1 MKIITLKTT
10 LSILLCIFSITNT
23 NAQMNQ
29 EDISLDY
36 SYIGSGNTE
45 DANAVSFNKF
55 VAKGTIYNKITKNK
69 FIFFHT
75 ASYANININYSDALN
90 IATELEQFHSF
101 SYSIGTSI
109 PMKKS
114 WRFTAVFS
122 PTLASNF
129 EGKVRFNDLQFLGI
143 AFFGKAINQ
152 SKSLYLNIGAMY
164 SNTLGS
170 PTPLPYFN
178 LIWYASNKLKYE
190 LGFPN
195 TGVSYKVTEKLSL
208 SSKLFIAGD
217 NLSLGN
223 NLVYQNQSTHIDN
236 IRLTNFGWGLEGKMK
251 FSKHIGLKLAGG
263 YTFSRKFE
271 FNDGSNV
278 VHDFKLDNNFYGT
291 VGLSISF

>member
-1 MKIITLKTT
+1 MKIITLKIT
-10 LSILLCIFSITNT
+10 LTILLCTFIITCT

-36 SYIGSGNTE
+36 TYIGSGNAE
-45 DANAVSFNKF
+45 DTNAISFSKF
-55 VAKGTIYNKITKNK
+55 VAKGTIYRKITKNK
-69 FIFFHT
+69 SVFFHT

-90 IATELEQFHSF
+90 IVTELEQFHSF
-101 SYSIGTSI
+101 SYSIGASI
-109 PMKKS
+109 PMKNN
-114 WRFTAVFS
+114 WRLTAVFS

-129 EGKVRFNDLQFLGI
+129 EGKVQFNDLQFLGI

-170 PTPLPYFN
+170 PAPLPYFS
-178 LIWYASNKLKYE
+178 LIWNASKKLKYE

-195 TGVSYKVTEKLSL
+195 TGLSYKVNDKVSL
-208 SSKLFIAGD
+208 GSKLFIAGD
-217 NLSLGN
+217 NLRLGN
-223 NLVYQNQSTHIDN
+223 NLVYQNQLTPVDN

-251 FSKHIGLKLAGG
+251 LNKHISLKLAGG

-271 FNDGSNV
+271 LNDGSDVIHEFN
-278 VHDFKLDNNFYGT
+278 LDNNFYGT
-291 VGLSISF
+291 VGLSISL